1 MTGFAPDALPDPIT
15 YYEAQQGLRLTGRGE
30 WRTTGCAFHGGS
42 DSMRINL
49 RSGGF
54 VCMAGC
60 GAKGGDIVAYQMAA
74 SGQDFV
80 TAAKALGAWRD
91 DGTPG
96 PPRRRPA
103 PLAAR
108 DALSLL
114 QREARIVAV
123 AAAGLAGGE
132 PLTDDD
138 RDRLLRAAARIEFI
152 AEAAA

>member
-1 MTGFAPDALPDPIT
+1 VTGFAPDALPDPVH
-15 YYEAQQGLRLTGRGE
+15 YYESQGLRLDGRGE
-30 WRTTGCAFHGGS
+30 WRTTSCAFHGGS
-42 DSMRINL
+42 DSMRINV

-60 GAKGGDIVAYQMAA
+60 GAKGGDVLAYQMAVA
-74 SGQDFV
+74 GQDFV
-80 TAAKALGAWRD
+80 TAAQALGAWRD
-91 DGTPG
+91 DGTAG
-96 PPRRRPA
+96 ASRRRPS
-103 PLAAR
+103 PLSAR

-138 RDRLLRAAARIEFI
+138 RDRLLRAASRIEFI
-152 AEAAA
+152 SGAAA